1 MTASLRLP
9 PQIGHANAE
18 QCLQQLQQQLA
29 QLLAD
34 DASRQVE
41 LDAAALH
48 QFDSS
53 ALAVLL
59 ALLRAAGQQR
69 PCVLINPS
77 ERLVGLARLYGLDE
91 LFLNGLL
98 AAGHGTHAS
107 AS

>member
-1 MTASLRLP
+1 MTASLKLP

-59 ALLRAAGQQR
+59 SLLRAAGQQR

-77 ERLVGLARLYGLDE
+77 ERLVGLARLYGLDVRC
-91 LFLNGLL
+91 
-98 AAGHGTHAS
+98 S
-107 AS
+107 

>member
-77 ERLVGLARLYGLDE
+77 ERLVGLARLYGLDVRC
-91 LFLNGLL
+91 
-98 AAGHGTHAS
+98 S
-107 AS
+107 